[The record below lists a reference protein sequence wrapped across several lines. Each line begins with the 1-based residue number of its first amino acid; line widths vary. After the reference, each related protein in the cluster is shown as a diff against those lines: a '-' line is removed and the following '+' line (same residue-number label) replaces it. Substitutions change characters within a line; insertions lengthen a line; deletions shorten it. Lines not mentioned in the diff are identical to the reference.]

1 MRPALYS
8 GCWQTLHMSELSEQ
22 HESRETEVARVY
34 QQATIPAEEAADPT
48 APTFIAALAELIRAK
63 RKLAKCRPKFEEDS
77 DIPQVHRHSRLTES
91 IVSLYLLQGV
101 NYIIALAVLPY
112 LVRVLG
118 MEKFGL
124 VAFAQSLAQ
133 YFTLFTDYGFNFTA
147 TRAIARNRDDSEAIS
162 RIFSTVLV
170 VKLILMI
177 LGVLVM
183 TLAVAAVPRLREH
196 SIFFLVAYVAVVG
209 NVLFPTWYFQGTEQM
224 RFISGIVSLARVLG
238 AVALLLAVHRPSDAL
253 LALEIQSASLLFG
266 GILGLGTALRMCAIH
281 FVRPTRR
288 EVVSAFVEGWSLF
301 ISTAAV
307 SLYSNTN
314 VFLVGL
320 LCGNLQAGYF
330 SSVEKLIRSA
340 QGLIAPF
347 NQAIF
352 PHVNALAKRSRE
364 AALQFNARVLA
375 WTGTTTLVC
384 SVGLLVAAHTIA
396 LVFFGPAATGTV
408 PVLRWMAFLPFL
420 IAVSSVLGSQTMVPF
435 GLDRQFSR
443 ILIVSGAF
451 NLCLGM
457 ALIHLFA
464 ACGAGI
470 SVLATESLVAASML
484 LTLQSHKIS
493 IWRFRM
499 SMA

>member
-1 MRPALYS
+1 M
-8 GCWQTLHMSELSEQ
+8 
-22 HESRETEVARVY
+22 
-34 QQATIPAEEAADPT
+34 
-48 APTFIAALAELIRAK
+48 RAK
-63 RKLAKCRPKFEEDS
+63 RKLSRCDPEVKEKP
-77 DIPQVHRHSRLTES
+77 DILQLQSHSRLTES

-101 NYIIALAVLPY
+101 NYVLALAVLPY

-124 VAFAQSLAQ
+124 VAFAQSFAQ

-147 TRAIARNRDDSEAIS
+147 TRAIARNGDDNEAVS
-162 RIFSTVLV
+162 RIFSTVLL

-177 LGVLVM
+177 LGVLIM
-183 TLAVAAVPRLREH
+183 TLAVVAVPRLREH
-196 SIFFLVAYVAVVG
+196 SIFFFVAYVAVVG

-253 LALEIQSASLLFG
+253 LALGIQSGALLVS

-281 FVRPTRR
+281 FVRPTRK
-288 EVVSAFVEGWSLF
+288 EVACAFTEGWSLF

-320 LCGNLQAGYF
+320 LCGNVPAGYF

-340 QGLIAPF
+340 QGLIAPI

-375 WTGTTTLVC
+375 WTGITTLVC
-384 SVGLLVAAHTIA
+384 SVGLLLAAHTIV
-396 LVFFGPAATGTV
+396 LVLFGPTAEGTV

-443 ILIVSGAF
+443 ILIFSGAF
-451 NLCLGM
+451 NLCLGVV
-457 ALIHLFA
+457 LIRLFA
-464 ACGAGI
+464 ASGAGI
-470 SVLATESLVAASML
+470 SVLATETLVAASMAVI
-484 LTLQSHKIS
+484 LQCHKIS